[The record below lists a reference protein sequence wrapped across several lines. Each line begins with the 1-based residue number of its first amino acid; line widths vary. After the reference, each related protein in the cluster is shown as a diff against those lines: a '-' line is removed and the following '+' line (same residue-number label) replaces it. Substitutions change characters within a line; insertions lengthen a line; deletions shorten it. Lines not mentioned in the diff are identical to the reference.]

1 MHIQK
6 LFQSLNG
13 LIFDISYQTSQFDAV
28 FLFTSEPRKTVGD
41 IAGFALIFFY
51 GKVFEIKTLIVKSS
65 K

>member
-6 LFQSLNG
+6 LFQSSNE

-28 FLFTSEPRKTVGD
+28 FLFTLQPQKTVGD

-51 GKVFEIKTLIVKSS
+51 GKVFETKTLIVRSGK
-65 K
+65 